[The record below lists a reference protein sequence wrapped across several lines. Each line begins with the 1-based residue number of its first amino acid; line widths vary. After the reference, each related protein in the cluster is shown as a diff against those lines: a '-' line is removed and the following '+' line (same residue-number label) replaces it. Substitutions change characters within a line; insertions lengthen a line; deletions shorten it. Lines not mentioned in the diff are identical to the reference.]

1 MAQTSIVLTN
11 LIRDYTP
18 NENYIAG
25 QIFPTVTVS
34 GSPLKAKTFGKD
46 MFKVYKTL
54 RAKYGKANVAFSE
67 EHNEI
72 TVDLKNHELA
82 YILDKDNTATE
93 DVQDMRRRNA
103 KKAKEGIDLRR
114 EVDVAAK
121 VNDSS
126 LYPAGHKITLA
137 GTDQWS
143 DPDNSD
149 PIKDVFD
156 GKQVVASKIGKE
168 PNLLVLPKNVYN
180 KLIFHSQF
188 IITALTGQK
197 QPATLE
203 VLKAKF
209 DIKEIAVGDAVKLDE
224 SDNSFGQIWTKNVQL
239 LYINPNKKPNKE
251 DVSFSYCFREK
262 GFPKADEYESD
273 DKNNQF
279 QRAKDK
285 YSDEILGVEAGY
297 LIIDA
302 IA

>member
-11 LIRDYTP
+11 LVRDYKP

-25 QIFPTVTVS
+25 QIFPTVGVS

-67 EHNEI
+67 EHEEI

-82 YILDKDNTATE
+82 FILDKDNTATE

-114 EVDVAAK
+114 EVDVASK
-121 VNDSS
+121 VNDSN
-126 LYPAGHKITLA
+126 LYPTGHKITLT

-156 GKQVVASKIGKE
+156 GKQVVAAKIGKE
-168 PNLLVLPKNVYN
+168 PNLLVLPKAVYN

-188 IITALTGQK
+188 IITAVTGQK
-197 QPATLE
+197 QPATIE

-224 SDNSFGQIWTKNVQL
+224 SDNSFGAIWSKNVQL
-239 LYINPNKKPNKE
+239 LYINPEKKPNKE
-251 DVSFSYCFREK
+251 DVSFGYCFQEN
-262 GFPKADEYESD
+262 GFPKADEYESGD
-273 DKNNQF
+273 GNNQF

-285 YSDEILGVEAGY
+285 YSDEILCIEAGY